1 MASLALV
8 VQPLIWHAH
17 VESLHSSL
25 LLLCLVSPVLV
36 VLPTSKVSQNG
47 VSVLDI
53 LINLPARGH
62 HGLGGNLCWRRSDC
76 HDLNP

>member
-36 VLPTSKVSQNG
+36 VLPTSKVSQM
-47 VSVLDI
+47 VFQ
-53 LINLPARGH
+53 
-62 HGLGGNLCWRRSDC
+62 C
-76 HDLNP
+76 